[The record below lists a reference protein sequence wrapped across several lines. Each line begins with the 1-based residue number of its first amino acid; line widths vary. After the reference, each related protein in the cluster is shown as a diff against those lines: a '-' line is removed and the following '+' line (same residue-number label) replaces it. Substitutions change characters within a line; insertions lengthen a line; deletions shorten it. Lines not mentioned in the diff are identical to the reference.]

1 MNERQEAVINPVLNG
16 RNLILRLPRRSLEYV
31 QRGYCLLQEQLAI
44 RAGVGNAVV
53 LDKRAVC
60 VHAVS
65 VIVDDVVRIDGVK
78 DGHHVA
84 DSLFDALG
92 IAQQRTLYH
101 TVCRDIDEV
110 GTGMGCRGQVY
121 VAILTVTQMIVKCLD
136 VVCNQIGVS
145 CLYILLHQCQNRS
158 DLGRYTDFPVPPVAE
173 QLALFVFIGSVLVID
188 LIECLECI
196 DELLLERCI
205 LIILGAAG
213 RVRQCHI
220 IEILR
225 ILVEGIRGNRGG
237 VHGLGV
243 THVIAVT
250 REHHIRILYALICRK
265 CLLCVLLNRAELGL
279 YDRILIHLC
288 IAGQILAMI
297 ANQRIGRF
305 LRIHRALGFIRG
317 CCLAVIG
324 DCQRGCHTGVE
335 QHGRKQNARNQFLH
349 SPTKHLS
356 FSFLTDRI
364 SMCTGYY

>member
-1 MNERQEAVINPVLNG
+1 M
-16 RNLILRLPRRSLEYV
+16 
-31 QRGYCLLQEQLAI
+31 
-44 RAGVGNAVV
+44 V

-60 VHAVS
+60 VHAVG
-65 VIVDDVVRIDGVK
+65 VVVDDVIGVDGVK

-84 DSLFDALG
+84 DCLFDTLG
-92 IAQQRTLYH
+92 IAQQRTLHH

-110 GTGMGCRGQVY
+110 GTGMGSRSQVH
-121 VAILTVTQMIVKCLD
+121 VAILTVAQVVVKCLD
-136 VVCNQIGVS
+136 VVRNQIGIGR
-145 CLYILLHQCQNRS
+145 LYILLHQCQNGS

-188 LIECLECI
+188 LIECLEGI

-205 LIILGAAG
+205 LVILGAAG

-220 IEILR
+220 VEILR

-237 VHGLGV
+237 VHSLGIA
-243 THVIAVT
+243 HVIAVT
-250 REHHIRILYALICRK
+250 RKHHIRILHALVRRER
-265 CLLCVLLNRAELGL
+265 LLCVLLNRAELGL
-279 YDRILIHLC
+279 DDRILVHLC
-288 IAGQILAMI
+288 IAGQILAMVT
-297 ANQRIGRF
+297 NQRIGRF
-305 LRIHRALGFIRG
+305 LRIHRALSCIRG

>member
-1 MNERQEAVINPVLNG
+1 MDERQEAVINPVLNG
-16 RNLILRLPRRSLEYV
+16 RDLVLRLPRRSLEHI
-31 QRGYCLLQEQLAI
+31 QRRYCLLQEQLAI
-44 RAGVGNAVV
+44 RTSICNAMV

-60 VHAVS
+60 IHTVG

-78 DGHHVA
+78 DSHHVA

-92 IAQQRTLYH
+92 IAQQCPLHH

-110 GTGMGCRGQVY
+110 GTGMGSRGQVY
-121 VAILTVTQMIVKCLD
+121 VAILTVTQMIVKRLD
-136 VVCNQIGVS
+136 VVCNQIGVG
-145 CLYILLHQCQNRS
+145 CLYILLHQCQNGS

-188 LIECLECI
+188 LIECLERI

-205 LIILGAAG
+205 LVILGAAG

-220 IEILR
+220 VEILR
-225 ILVEGIRGNRGG
+225 ILVEGIGGNRGG
-237 VHGLGV
+237 VHSLGIA
-243 THVIAVT
+243 HVITVT
-250 REHHIRILYALICRK
+250 REHHIRILHALVCRER
-265 CLLCVLLNRAELGL
+265 LLCVLLDRAELGL
-279 YDRILIHLC
+279 DDCILIHLC
-288 IAGQILAMI
+288 IAGQILAMV

>member
-53 LDKRAVC
+53 LDKRAVR
-60 VHAVS
+60 VHS
-65 VIVDDVVRIDGVK
+65 VGVVVDDVVGIDGVK
-78 DGHHVA
+78 GGHHVA

-92 IAQQRTLYH
+92 ITQQRTLH
-101 TVCRDIDEV
+101 PTVCRDIDEV
-110 GTGMGCRGQVY
+110 GTGMGSRGQVY
-121 VAILTVTQMIVKCLD
+121 VAILTVAQVVVKCLD

-158 DLGRYTDFPVPPVAE
+158 NLGRHTDFPVPPVAE
-173 QLALFVFIGSVLVID
+173 QLTLFVFIGSVLVID
-188 LIECLECI
+188 LIECLE
-196 DELLLERCI
+196 RYI
-205 LIILGAAG
+205 LVILGAAG

-220 IEILR
+220 VEILC

-237 VHGLGV
+237 VHGLGI

-250 REHHIRILYALICRK
+250 REHHIRILHALVCRE

-279 YDRILIHLC
+279 DDRILIHLC

-305 LRIHRALGFIRG
+305 LCIYRALGFIRG

-324 DCQRGCHTGVE
+324 DCQRG
-335 QHGRKQNARNQFLH
+335 
-349 SPTKHLS
+349 
-356 FSFLTDRI
+356 
-364 SMCTGYY
+364 